1 MSHFFWPHGLIAH
14 HYSPKFLV
22 WNFPDKNT
30 AVGCHVLL
38 QGIFL
43 TQGSDPGLLSCNQ
56 ILHGLSHQLVTNWNS
71 EVPQSTPTHVV
82 VSSPLPVQLHPPLPL
97 QPYSPQSLVSDVCF
111 QCLTGR
117 LKTIYFPSCLLDHQK
132 QILTLRHSGKT
143 GTSPFPLL
151 YSLIPFPFAQIA
163 IWQVPS
169 IVAVLVLFK
178 ILFTCL
184 GVS

>member
-1 MSHFFWPHGLIAH
+1 MWARSFRHADYLKWEVHSNPSL
-14 HYSPKFLV
+14 
-22 WNFPDKNT
+22 PD
-30 AVGCHVLL
+30 
-38 QGIFL
+38 
-43 TQGSDPGLLSCNQ
+43 S
-56 ILHGLSHQLVTNWNS
+56 
-71 EVPQSTPTHVV
+71 
-82 VSSPLPVQLHPPLPL
+82 PPLPL

-117 LKTIYFPSCLLDHQK
+117 LKTIYFPSCLLDHRK